1 MQKASCCCM
10 LKEKVFRVQK
20 FSIRWDAVRA
30 VIQPFVRWQLLNI
43 LTKTSWHCL
52 SFREIK
58 WSFISFVFVPS
69 LFTPA
74 LIDASQKRRHWSP
87 ICVRVGG
94 WVRESVRFVGF
105 FFFVVLC
112 DFSHALGNT
121 GNHSLDILLYCY
133 PHTWQRWYTAKS
145 NSSGSVA
152 DSALSHTHQKNESR
166 ILFLQKSVTWV
177 LNNKNQAGFRFFLIA
192 SYKSHLFWP
201 DCWSLLT
208 LDEGFND
215 KDKYQSIS
223 VMAPSFAQH
232 RLSLGECSDARVQIR
247 ICSLIVF
254 TEDKNG
260 TFVLPARECV
270 EKGKPTGKRYTY

>member
-58 WSFISFVFVPS
+58 WSFISFVFFPS

-74 LIDASQKRRHWSP
+74 LIDASQKMRHWSP

-152 DSALSHTHQKNESR
+152 DSALCHIPTRKMKVESCSYR
-166 ILFLQKSVTWV
+166 NPSRGYLITKTRLDLD
-177 LNNKNQAGFRFFLIA
+177 FF
-192 SYKSHLFWP
+192 
-201 DCWSLLT
+201 
-208 LDEGFND
+208 
-215 KDKYQSIS
+215 
-223 VMAPSFAQH
+223 
-232 RLSLGECSDARVQIR
+232 
-247 ICSLIVF
+247 
-254 TEDKNG
+254 
-260 TFVLPARECV
+260 
-270 EKGKPTGKRYTY
+270 

>member
-1 MQKASCCCM
+1 MQKASCCCV

-94 WVRESVRFVGF
+94 WVRESVRFVFLF
-105 FFFVVLC
+105 FCPMWFLSC
-112 DFSHALGNT
+112 
-121 GNHSLDILLYCY
+121 
-133 PHTWQRWYTAKS
+133 TWQHRKS
-145 NSSGSVA
+145 QPWHFAVLLPTYLTKVVHSQVKFQWKRSRQRS
-152 DSALSHTHQKNESR
+152 LSHTHQKNESR

-177 LNNKNQAGFRFFLIA
+177 LNNKNQAGFWFFLIA

-201 DCWSLLT
+201 DRWSLLT

-223 VMAPSFAQH
+223 AMAPSFAQH
-232 RLSLGECSDARVQIR
+232 RLSLGECSGARVQIR

-260 TFVLPARECV
+260 TFVLPARECI
-270 EKGKPTGKRYTY
+270 EKGKPTGKR